1 MDLGAIVRNPDDG
14 LITFTFGPSPRKLSG
29 MAQLLQTLVIELM
42 SDPLPS
48 LGRGSGFVSVLR
60 NALIDDEGV
69 VSANANRAL
78 DTAKAH
84 VLQYQ
89 SDDTTLRDSERLL
102 DVRLR
107 RIYWADNKWFTD
119 LELKSVSGSRFVF
132 SAA

>member
-1 MDLGAIVRNPDDG
+1 MDLGAIVRDPDDG

-48 LGRGSGFVSVLR
+48 LGRGSGFVSALR
-60 NALIDDEGV
+60 SAIADDEGTV
-69 VSANANRAL
+69 AANASRGL

-84 VLQYQ
+84 ILQFQ
-89 SDDTTLRDSERLL
+89 ADDTTLRDSERLL
-102 DVRLR
+102 DVRMR
-107 RIYWADNKWFTD
+107 RIYFANKWFAD

>member
-1 MDLGAIVRNPDDG
+1 MDLGAIVRDPDDG

-48 LGRGSGFVSVLR
+48 LGRGSGFVSALR
-60 NALIDDEGV
+60 GAFVDDEGTV
-69 VSANANRAL
+69 AANASRGL

-84 VLQYQ
+84 ILQFQ
-89 SDDTTLRDSERLL
+89 ADDTTLRDSERLL

-107 RIYWADNKWFTD
+107 RIYFANKWFAD